1 MSTLLARGNVQL
13 MIVGFVTFDPANI
26 AAAGSSE
33 QTFTFTGARSGDMVF
48 VSKPTAT
55 AAMGVCSARV
65 SAADT
70 IAVTF
75 IATAAANGPSET
87 YQILLVRP
95 ESPNG
100 IGNGTGGA

>member
-1 MSTLLARGNVQL
+1 MSTTLPRGNVAKML
-13 MIVGFVTFDPANI
+13 VGSVTFDPANI

-33 QTFTFTGARSGDMVF
+33 QTFTFTGVRAGDMVF

-55 AAMGVCSARV
+55 AAMAVGSARV

-75 IATAAANGPSET
+75 LATAAANGPSET
-87 YQILLVRP
+87 YQVLVVRP
-95 ESPNG
+95 ESPTVPSVFN
-100 IGNGTGGA
+100 I